1 MLNKAQKKPLVYI
14 KEKHHRTGILKIIQ
28 IVKFEIS
35 GILLSLLNSRNLCKF
50 WYKIEFE
57 NMEILRL
64 RYPRI
69 LANMVT
75 LSVCD
80 IIRDIHNKYSN
91 IYWKAYYEKGILS
104 GDRKQTNKKLLSL
117 KKAAKEFLLGLVG

>member
-1 MLNKAQKKPLVYI
+1 
-14 KEKHHRTGILKIIQ
+14 
-28 IVKFEIS
+28 
-35 GILLSLLNSRNLCKF
+35 
-50 WYKIEFE
+50 
-57 NMEILRL
+57 MEILRL
-64 RYPRI
+64 RYPTI

-75 LSVCD
+75 LSVYD
-80 IIRDIHNKYSN
+80 IIRDIHNTYSN